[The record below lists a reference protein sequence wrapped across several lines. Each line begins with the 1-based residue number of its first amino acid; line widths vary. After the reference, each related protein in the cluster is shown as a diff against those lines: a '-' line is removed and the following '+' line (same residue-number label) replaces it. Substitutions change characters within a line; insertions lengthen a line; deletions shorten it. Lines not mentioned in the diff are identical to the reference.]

1 MQTILICLLIAMLL
15 PYAAKVP
22 LAMAMAKLGR
32 YDNDHPRAQQAQL
45 TGFGARALAGYQNAF
60 ESLIV
65 FGIAVLTALITN
77 NVTDVVAL
85 LAIVPVVRT
94 AGLPC
99 AVFIE
104 FWNITFII
112 LVCGHR
118 CIDRDILPSVLS
130 LFYSNNIFSY
140 KKTR

>member
-22 LAMAMAKLGR
+22 VAMAMAKLGR
-32 YDNDHPRAQQAQL
+32 YDNNHPRAQQAQL
-45 TGFGARALAGYQNAF
+45 TGFGARAVAGHQNAF

-85 LAIVPVVRT
+85 LAIVHVVARVVYH
-94 AGLPC
+94 AMYLLNYGSL
-99 AVFIE
+99 
-104 FWNITFII
+104 
-112 LVCGHR
+112 R
-118 CIDRDILPSVLS
+118 SLS
-130 LFYSNNIFSY
+130 WFVAIGASIAIFCQAF
-140 KKTR
+140 